1 MLPFAAVKETTAGA
15 FLLGCLAG
23 LALVGAAACD
33 QAPSAGSLP
42 EGKASDHHSADD
54 NGGQTSGQQAA
65 PNGGAG
71 GGGSAGARATD
82 VAQLVDLTWR
92 QQCSQCHGM
101 SGRGDGQMGPM
112 LHTRDLTDPDWQ
124 GKVSD
129 ADIAA
134 TIRTGKDK
142 MPKFDLPDPVLQGL
156 VARIRQ
162 LKGGG

>member
-1 MLPFAAVKETTAGA
+1 MLPFGAVNETTVGA
-15 FLLGCLAG
+15 LLLACVGSLG
-23 LALVGAAACD
+23 LLGAAACD
-33 QAPSAGSLP
+33 QPPSADSLP
-42 EGKASDHHSADD
+42 EWKPTDHHSADD
-54 NGGQTSGQQAA
+54 NGGQASGQQAA
-65 PNGGAG
+65 PNAGAG
-71 GGGSAGARATD
+71 AGAARGTD

-124 GKVSD
+124 RKVSD
-129 ADIAA
+129 ADIAT

-156 VARIRQ
+156 VARVRQ
-162 LKGGG
+162 LKGS